1 MFTPLLSW
9 AVRSGVL
16 DIQCAVND
24 GNPLQA
30 LLFAARICR
39 ERRVHRQRSDG
50 FPSPTASRAR
60 VQMSSELAPIGDT
73 SQQAL
78 KMVAIGS
85 DNDAV
90 IRDAG
95 YQSLNPPS

>member
-1 MFTPLLSW
+1 
-9 AVRSGVL
+9 
-16 DIQCAVND
+16 
-24 GNPLQA
+24 
-30 LLFAARICR
+30 
-39 ERRVHRQRSDG
+39 
-50 FPSPTASRAR
+50 
-60 VQMSSELAPIGDT
+60 MSSELAPIRDT

-95 YQSLNPPS
+95 YQSLNPLLTTGFEPDDGQSRRGTGM